1 MNVGERIQL
10 DITSMAHGGEAVG
23 RHEGRVVF
31 VRDALPGESVIAEV
45 TSVPGHGRFMR
56 AQAVDIVTASPDRVR
71 PPCRYADRCGGC
83 DWQHIA
89 LPAQRR
95 LKATVVAEQLT
106 RIGGEPADRWTHLE
120 VEALEG
126 DIDGLR
132 WRTRMRYAVDSEGR
146 PGLRAHHTHDVVAV
160 TECIIASPAIGG
172 AELLDRAWPGA
183 REVLGV
189 QPDGSAVLLANPVA
203 GRARV
208 TQHAADREWKF
219 DATAFWQVHPGAADA
234 LVRAVHAM
242 LRPQAGDH
250 LVDLYAGVGLFAGAF
265 AETLGPPGRA
275 DAVEADE
282 TAIKGARRSLHDL
295 PTVHIHH
302 DRVDRWLT
310 RGPLRHCDLVVLDPP
325 RTGAGQDVMERISAL
340 RPRAIAYVA
349 CDPAALARDVATAR
363 QLGWEM
369 TALRAFDLFPMTHH
383 VECVALLE
391 PRDSLGT

>member
-1 MNVGERIQL
+1 MNVGDRIRL
-10 DITSMAHGGEAVG
+10 DISSMAHGGEAVG

-31 VRDALPGESVIAEV
+31 VLDALPGESVVAEI
-45 TSVPGHGRFMR
+45 TSTPAHGRFMR
-56 AQAVDIVTASPDRVR
+56 ARAMDIVTASPERVK
-71 PPCRYADRCGGC
+71 PPCVYAGTCGGC

-106 RIGGEPADRWTHLE
+106 RIGGEPADRWSHLE

-126 DIDGLR
+126 DVDGLH
-132 WRTRMRYAVDSEGR
+132 WRTRMRYAVDATGR
-146 PGLRAHHTHDVVAV
+146 PGLRAHHTHDVVPV
-160 TECIIASPAIGG
+160 SECLIASPAIGG
-172 AELLDRAWPGA
+172 TDVLDRAWPGA
-183 REVLGV
+183 REILAV
-189 QPDGSAVLLANPVA
+189 QPDGAAVVLPDPVA

-208 TQHAADREWKF
+208 TQHAADREWNF

-234 LVRAVHAM
+234 LVRAVRAL
-242 LRPQAGDH
+242 LRPRPGDH
-250 LVDLYAGVGLFAGAF
+250 LVDLYAGVGLFAGAY
-265 AETLGPPGRA
+265 AETVGPGGRI

-302 DRVDRWLT
+302 DRVDRWLK

-325 RTGAGQDVMERISAL
+325 RTGAGQEIMERVSAL

-363 QLGWEM
+363 HLGWDM

-391 PRDSLGT
+391 PRDSLTS